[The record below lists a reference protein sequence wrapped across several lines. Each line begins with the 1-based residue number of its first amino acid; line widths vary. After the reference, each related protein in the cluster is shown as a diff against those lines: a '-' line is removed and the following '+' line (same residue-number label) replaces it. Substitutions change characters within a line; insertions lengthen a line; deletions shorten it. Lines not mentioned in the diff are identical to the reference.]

1 MIVVPPMNLILK
13 RHFSQHASLCLSPSI
28 SSSSPTKQS
37 LILEL
42 CKSGRLTD
50 AIRILNS
57 TNSSEISAKPNLYAS
72 LLQTCTKVLS
82 FIHGLQFHAH
92 VVKSGLETDR
102 YVGNSLL
109 SLYFKLGLDM
119 RETRRVF
126 DGMLVKDA
134 ISWTSMMSGYVA
146 GKEHVKALE
155 VFVEMVSFGLEPNA
169 FTLSSAIKACS
180 ELGEV
185 RLGRCFH
192 GVVISGGFEWNHVI
206 SSTLAY
212 MYGVNQEPV
221 DARRVFDEMPEP
233 DVICWTAVLSAF
245 SKNDLYEEALG
256 LFYAMHRGKGLVPD
270 GSTFGTV
277 LTACG
282 NLRRLKQGREI
293 HGKLITNGIGSNVVV
308 ESSLLDMYGKCGSV
322 REARQVFNRMSKK
335 NTVSWSAL
343 LGGYCQNGEHEK
355 AIEMFRE
362 MEEKDLYCF
371 GTVLKACAG
380 LAAVRLG
387 KEIHGQYVRRG
398 CCDNVIV
405 ESALVDLYGKSGC
418 IDSASRVY
426 FKMSFRNMITWNAML
441 SALAQNG
448 RGEEAVSFFND
459 MVKKGIE
466 PDYISFIAVLTAC
479 GHTGL
484 VDEGRNYF
492 ALMAKSYRI
501 KPGTEHYSC
510 MIDLLGRAGLFEEA
524 ENLLERAECR
534 NDASLWGV
542 LLGPCAANAD
552 ASSIAERIA
561 KRMMEL
567 EPKYHMSYVLLSN
580 MYKAIGRHGD
590 ALKIRRLMVRRGVAK
605 TIGQSWTDAH

>member
-1 MIVVPPMNLILK
+1 MNRSLT
-13 RHFSQHASLCLSPSI
+13 RHFSQRFSQCHGPSI
-28 SSSSPTKQS
+28 SSSAIR
-37 LILEL
+37 ILEL
-42 CKSGRLTD
+42 CKSGQLTD

-57 TNSSEISAKPNLYAS
+57 TDASAKPRLYAS
-72 LLQTCTKVLS
+72 LLQTCTKVVS
-82 FIHGLQFHAH
+82 FAHGLQFHAH
-92 VVKSGLETDR
+92 VVKSGMEADR

-109 SLYFKLGLDM
+109 SLYFKLGPNM
-119 RETRRVF
+119 RETRRAF
-126 DGMLVKDA
+126 DRMFVKDE
-134 ISWTSMMSGYVA
+134 ISWTSMMSGYV
-146 GKEHVKALE
+146 GDNEHVKALE

-180 ELGEV
+180 ELGDV
-185 RLGRCFH
+185 RSGRCFH
-192 GVVISGGFEWNHVI
+192 GVVISLGFEWNHVI

-282 NLRRLKQGREI
+282 NLRRLKQGKEI
-293 HGKLITNGIGSNVVV
+293 HGKLITCGIGSNVVV

-322 REARQVFNRMSKK
+322 WEARQVFNRMSKK

-426 FKMSFRNMITWNAML
+426 SKMSFRNMITWNAML

-448 RGEEAVSFFND
+448 RG
-459 MVKKGIE
+459 
-466 PDYISFIAVLTAC
+466 
-479 GHTGL
+479 L

-492 ALMAKSYRI
+492 ALMAKSYGI

-524 ENLLERAECR
+524 ETLLEGAECR

-552 ASSIAERIA
+552 ASTIAERIA

-590 ALKIRRLMVRRGVAK
+590 ALRIRKLMVRRGVAK
-605 TIGQSWTDAH
+605 TIGQSWIDAH

>member
-1 MIVVPPMNLILK
+1 MK
-13 RHFSQHASLCLSPSI
+13 RHFSQQASSLCLTPSI
-28 SSSSPTKQS
+28 SSSSSPTKQS
-37 LILEL
+37 RILEL

-57 TNSSEISAKPNLYAS
+57 TDSSEISAKPNLYAP
-72 LLQTCTKVLS
+72 LLQTCTKVFS

-109 SLYFKLGLDM
+109 SLYFKLGPDM

-126 DGMLVKDA
+126 DGMFVKDA
-134 ISWTSMMSGYVA
+134 ISWTSMMSGYV
-146 GKEHVKALE
+146 GSKEHVKALE
-155 VFVEMVSFGLEPNA
+155 MFVEMVSFGLEPNA
-169 FTLSSAIKACS
+169 FTLSSAVKACS
-180 ELGEV
+180 ELGDV
-185 RLGRCFH
+185 WLGRCFH
-192 GVVISGGFEWNHVI
+192 GVVITRGFEWNHVI

-212 MYGVNQEPV
+212 MYGVNREPV
-221 DARRVFDEMPEP
+221 DARRVFDEMPEA

-245 SKNDLYEEALG
+245 SKNDLYEEALE

-282 NLRRLKQGREI
+282 NLRRLKQGKEI
-293 HGKLITNGIGSNVVV
+293 HGKLITNGIASNVIL

-322 REARQVFNRMSKK
+322 REARQVFNGMSKK

-343 LGGYCQNGEHEK
+343 LGGYCQNGQHGK
-355 AIEMFRE
+355 VIEMFRE

-387 KEIHGQYVRRG
+387 KEVHGQYVRRG
-398 CCDNVIV
+398 CRDNVIV
-405 ESALVDLYGKSGC
+405 ESALVNLYGKSGC
-418 IDSASRVY
+418 IDSATRVY
-426 FKMSFRNMITWNAML
+426 LKMSIRNMITWNAML

-459 MVKKGIE
+459 MVKRGVK

-484 VDEGRNYF
+484 VDEGRYYF
-492 ALMAKSYRI
+492 ALMAENYGI

-524 ENLLERAECR
+524 ESLLERAERR

-542 LLGPCAANAD
+542 LLGPCAANPD
-552 ASSIAERIA
+552 ASGIAERIA
-561 KRMMEL
+561 KRMMKL

-580 MYKAIGRHGD
+580 MYNAIGRHGD
-590 ALKIRRLMVRRGVAK
+590 ALNIRRLMVRRGVAK
-605 TIGQSWTDAH
+605 TIGQSWIDAH

>member
-1 MIVVPPMNLILK
+1 MNRSLT
-13 RHFSQHASLCLSPSI
+13 RHFSQHVSQCHGPSI
-28 SSSSPTKQS
+28 SSSAIR
-37 LILEL
+37 ILEL
-42 CKSGRLTD
+42 CKSGQLTD

-57 TNSSEISAKPNLYAS
+57 TDSSAKPRLYAS
-72 LLQTCTKVLS
+72 LLQTCTKVVS
-82 FIHGLQFHAH
+82 FIHGLQFHAQ
-92 VVKSGLETDR
+92 VVKSGMEADR
-102 YVGNSLL
+102 YVGNGLL
-109 SLYFKLGLDM
+109 SLYFKLGPDM
-119 RETRRVF
+119 RQTRRVF
-126 DGMLVKDA
+126 DRMFVKDA
-134 ISWTSMMSGYVA
+134 ISWTSMMSGYV
-146 GKEHVKALE
+146 GDKEHVKALE

-180 ELGEV
+180 ELGDV
-185 RLGRCFH
+185 RSGRCFH
-192 GVVISGGFEWNHVI
+192 GVVISRGFEWNHVI

-212 MYGVNQEPV
+212 MYGVNQEPA

-282 NLRRLKQGREI
+282 NLRRLKQGKEI
-293 HGKLITNGIGSNVVV
+293 HGKLITSGIGSNVVV

-335 NTVSWSAL
+335 NSVSWSAL

-355 AIEMFRE
+355 AIEMFGE

-426 FKMSFRNMITWNAML
+426 SKMSSRNMITWNAML

-459 MVKKGIE
+459 MVQKGIK

-492 ALMAKSYRI
+492 ALMAKSYGI

-510 MIDLLGRAGLFEEA
+510 MIDLLGRAGFFEEA
-524 ENLLERAECR
+524 ENLLEGAECR

-590 ALKIRRLMVRRGVAK
+590 ALRIRKLMVRRGVAK
-605 TIGQSWTDAH
+605 TIGQSWIDAH

>member
-1 MIVVPPMNLILK
+1 MNLFLK
-13 RHFSQHASLCLSPSI
+13 RHYSQYSSLCLTP
-28 SSSSPTKQS
+28 SSSSPAKQS
-37 LILEL
+37 RILEL
-42 CKSGRLTD
+42 CKSGQLTE

-57 TNSSEISAKPNLYAS
+57 TDSFEISSKPNLYAS
-72 LLQTCTKVLS
+72 LLQTCTKAFS

-109 SLYFKLGLDM
+109 SLYFKLGPDM
-119 RETRRVF
+119 KETRRVF
-126 DGMLVKDA
+126 DRMFVKDA

-155 VFVEMVSFGLEPNA
+155 MFVEMVSFGLEPNA
-169 FTLSSAIKACS
+169 FTLSLAVKACS
-180 ELGEV
+180 EIGEV

-192 GVVISGGFEWNHVI
+192 GVVITRGFEWNHVI

-212 MYGVNQEPV
+212 MYGVNREPV
-221 DARRVFDEMPEP
+221 DARKVFDEMPEP
-233 DVICWTAVLSAF
+233 DIICWTAVLSAF

-270 GSTFGTV
+270 GSTFGTI

-282 NLRRLKQGREI
+282 NLRKLRKGKEI
-293 HGKLITNGIGSNVVV
+293 HGKLITDGIGSNVVV

-322 REARQVFNRMSKK
+322 WEARQVFNRMSKK

-355 AIEMFRE
+355 VIEMFRE

-387 KEIHGQYVRRG
+387 KEIHGQYFRRG
-398 CCDNVIV
+398 CRNNVIV
-405 ESALVDLYGKSGC
+405 ESALVDVYGKSGC
-418 IDSASRVY
+418 IDSATRV
-426 FKMSFRNMITWNAML
+426 FSKMSVRNMITWNAML
-441 SALAQNG
+441 SVLAHNG
-448 RGEEAVSFFND
+448 RGEEAVTFFND
-459 MVKKGIE
+459 MVKKGIK

-479 GHTGL
+479 SHTGL
-484 VDEGRNYF
+484 VEEGRNYF
-492 ALMAKSYRI
+492 TMTENYGIR
-501 KPGTEHYSC
+501 PGTEHYSC
-510 MIDLLGRAGLFEEA
+510 MIDLLGRVGLFEEA
-524 ENLLERAECR
+524 ENLLERSDCR
-534 NDASLWGV
+534 VDASLWGV
-542 LLGPCAANAD
+542 LLGPCAANSD
-552 ASSIAERIA
+552 ASGVAERIA
-561 KRMMEL
+561 KRMMRL
-567 EPKYHMSYVLLSN
+567 EPKQHMSYVLLSN
-580 MYKAIGRHGD
+580 MYKSIGRHGD

-605 TIGQSWTDAH
+605 TIGQSWIDAH

>member
-1 MIVVPPMNLILK
+1 MNLTLK
-13 RHFSQHASLCLSPSI
+13 RHFSQHASLCLTPSV
-28 SSSSPTKQS
+28 SSSSLTKQYR
-37 LILEL
+37 IQEL
-42 CKSGRLTD
+42 CNSSRLTD

-57 TNSSEISAKPNLYAS
+57 TDSCEISTKPNLYAS
-72 LLQTCTKVLS
+72 LLQTCTKVFS
-82 FIHGLQFHAH
+82 FFHGLQFHAH
-92 VVKSGLETDR
+92 VVKSGLDTDR

-109 SLYFKLGLDM
+109 SLYFKLGPGM

-126 DGMLVKDA
+126 DGKFVKDA
-134 ISWTSMMSGYVA
+134 TSWSSMMSGYVA
-146 GKEHVKALE
+146 GKEHFKALE
-155 VFVEMVSFGLEPNA
+155 MFVEMVSFGLEPNEY
-169 FTLSSAIKACS
+169 TLSSAVKACS
-180 ELGEV
+180 ETGEI
-185 RLGRCFH
+185 RLGKCFH
-192 GVVISGGFEWNHVI
+192 GVVITRGFEWNQFI
-206 SSTLAY
+206 SSALAN
-212 MYGVNQEPV
+212 MYGVNREPV

-233 DVICWTAVLSAF
+233 DVFCWTAVLSAF

-256 LFYAMHRGKGLVPD
+256 LFHAMHRGKGLVPD

-293 HGKLITNGIGSNVVV
+293 HGKLVTNGIGRNVVV

-322 REARQVFNRMSKK
+322 REARQVFNGMSRK

-355 AIEMFRE
+355 VIELFRE

-380 LAAVRLG
+380 LAALRLG

-398 CCDNVIV
+398 CHDNVIV
-405 ESALVDLYGKSGC
+405 ESALVDVYGKSGC
-418 IDSASRVY
+418 IDSATRVY
-426 FKMSFRNMITWNAML
+426 SKMSVRNMITWNAML

-459 MVKKGIE
+459 LVKKGIK

-479 GHTGL
+479 SHTGL
-484 VDEGRNYF
+484 VEEGRNYF
-492 ALMAKSYRI
+492 TLMAKSYGI

-524 ENLLERAECR
+524 EKLLERAECR
-534 NDASLWGV
+534 DDASLWGV
-542 LLGPCAANAD
+542 LLGPCAADAD
-552 ASSIAERIA
+552 ASGRI
-561 KRMMEL
+561 
-567 EPKYHMSYVLLSN
+567 
-580 MYKAIGRHGD
+580 G
-590 ALKIRRLMVRRGVAK
+590 IRRRAK
-605 TIGQSWTDAH
+605 

>member
-1 MIVVPPMNLILK
+1 MNRSLT
-13 RHFSQHASLCLSPSI
+13 RQFSQHVSQCHAPSI
-28 SSSSPTKQS
+28 SSSAR
-37 LILEL
+37 ILEL
-42 CKSGRLTD
+42 CKSGQLTD
-50 AIRILNS
+50 AIRLLNS
-57 TNSSEISAKPNLYAS
+57 TDSSAKPRLYAF
-72 LLQTCTKVLS
+72 LLQTCTKVVS
-82 FIHGLQFHAH
+82 FIHGLQFHAQ
-92 VVKSGLETDR
+92 VIKSGMEADR

-109 SLYFKLGLDM
+109 SLYFKLVSDM
-119 RETRRVF
+119 RETRRAF
-126 DGMLVKDA
+126 DRMFVKDE
-134 ISWTSMMSGYVA
+134 ISWTSMMSGYV
-146 GKEHVKALE
+146 GDKQHVKALE

-180 ELGEV
+180 ELGDV
-185 RLGRCFH
+185 RSGRCFH
-192 GVVISGGFEWNHVI
+192 GVVISRGFEWNHVI

-256 LFYAMHRGKGLVPD
+256 LFYAMHRGKGMVPD

-282 NLRRLKQGREI
+282 NLRRLKQGKEI
-293 HGKLITNGIGSNVVV
+293 HGKLITSGIGSNVVV

-380 LAAVRLG
+380 LASVRLG

-405 ESALVDLYGKSGC
+405 DSALVDLYGKSGC

-426 FKMSFRNMITWNAML
+426 SKMSFRNMITWNAML

-459 MVKKGIE
+459 MVKKGMK

-492 ALMAKSYRI
+492 ALMAKSYGI

-524 ENLLERAECR
+524 ENLLEGAECR

-567 EPKYHMSYVLLSN
+567 DPKYHMSYVLLSN

-590 ALKIRRLMVRRGVAK
+590 ALRICKLMVRRGVAK
-605 TIGQSWTDAH
+605 TIGQSWIDAH

>member
-1 MIVVPPMNLILK
+1 MNRSLT
-13 RHFSQHASLCLSPSI
+13 RHFSQHVSQCHGPSI
-28 SSSSPTKQS
+28 SSSAIR
-37 LILEL
+37 ILEL
-42 CKSGRLTD
+42 CKSGQLTD

-57 TNSSEISAKPNLYAS
+57 TDSSAKPRLYAS
-72 LLQTCTKVLS
+72 LLQTCTKVVS
-82 FIHGLQFHAH
+82 FIHGLQFHAQ
-92 VVKSGLETDR
+92 VVKSGMEADR
-102 YVGNSLL
+102 YVGNGLL
-109 SLYFKLGLDM
+109 SLYFKLGPDM
-119 RETRRVF
+119 RQTRRVF
-126 DGMLVKDA
+126 DRMFVKDA
-134 ISWTSMMSGYVA
+134 ISWTSMMSGYV
-146 GKEHVKALE
+146 GDKEHVKALE

-180 ELGEV
+180 ELGDV
-185 RLGRCFH
+185 RSGRCFH
-192 GVVISGGFEWNHVI
+192 GVVISRGFEWNHVI

-212 MYGVNQEPV
+212 MYGVNQEPA

-282 NLRRLKQGREI
+282 NLRRLKQGKEI
-293 HGKLITNGIGSNVVV
+293 HGKLITSGIGSNVVV

-335 NTVSWSAL
+335 NSVSWSAL

-355 AIEMFRE
+355 AIEMFGE

-426 FKMSFRNMITWNAML
+426 SKMSSRNMITWNAML

-448 RGEEAVSFFND
+448 RG
-459 MVKKGIE
+459 
-466 PDYISFIAVLTAC
+466 
-479 GHTGL
+479 L

-492 ALMAKSYRI
+492 ALMAKSYGI

-510 MIDLLGRAGLFEEA
+510 MIDLLGRAGFFEEA
-524 ENLLERAECR
+524 ENLLEGAECR

-590 ALKIRRLMVRRGVAK
+590 ALRIRKLMVRRGVAK
-605 TIGQSWTDAH
+605 TIGQSWIDAH

>member
-1 MIVVPPMNLILK
+1 MTPMTLSWK
-13 RHFSQHASLCLSPSI
+13 RHFSQHSSHQLALSI
-28 SSSSPTKQS
+28 SSSSSTKQS
-37 LILEL
+37 RILEL
-42 CKSGRLTD
+42 CKSGQLMD
-50 AIRILNS
+50 AIQILNS
-57 TNSSEISAKPNLYAS
+57 TESCEIAAKPNLYAS
-72 LLQTCTKVLS
+72 LLQTCTKVRS
-82 FIHGLQFHAH
+82 FIHGLQFHGH

-109 SLYFKLGLDM
+109 SLYFKLGPDM

-126 DGMLVKDA
+126 DGMFIKDA
-134 ISWTSMMSGYVA
+134 ISWTSMMSGYI
-146 GKEHVKALE
+146 GSKEHVKALE
-155 VFVEMVSFGLEPNA
+155 MFMEMVTFGLEPNA
-169 FTLSSAIKACS
+169 YTLSSAIKACS

-185 RLGRCFH
+185 TLGRCFH
-192 GVVISGGFEWNHVI
+192 GVVITRGFEWNHFI

-212 MYGVNQEPV
+212 MYGVNREPV
-221 DARRVFDEMPEP
+221 DARRVFDEMSEP
-233 DVICWTAVLSAF
+233 DMFCWTAVLSAF
-245 SKNDLYEEALG
+245 SMNDLYEEALW

-282 NLRRLKQGREI
+282 NLRRLKQGKEI
-293 HGKLITNGIGSNVVV
+293 HGKLITSGIGSNVVV
-308 ESSLLDMYGKCGSV
+308 GSSLLDMYGKCGSV
-322 REARQVFNRMSKK
+322 WEARQVFNRMSKK
-335 NTVSWSAL
+335 NIVSWSAL
-343 LGGYCQNGEHEK
+343 LGGYCQNGEHDKVCE
-355 AIEMFRE
+355 IFRK

-387 KEIHGQYVRRG
+387 KEVHGQYIRRG
-398 CCDNVIV
+398 CRDNVIV
-405 ESALVDLYGKSGC
+405 ESALVDVYGKSGC
-418 IDSASRVY
+418 IDSATRVY
-426 FKMSFRNMITWNAML
+426 SRMSVRNMITWNAML

-448 RGEEAVSFFND
+448 RGEEAITFFND
-459 MVKKGIE
+459 MVQKGMK

-479 GHTGL
+479 SHTGL

-492 ALMAKSYRI
+492 ELMVECYGI

-534 NDASLWGV
+534 DDASLWGV
-542 LLGPCAANAD
+542 LLGPCAASAD
-552 ASSIAERIA
+552 ASAIAERVA

-580 MYKAIGRHGD
+580 MYKSLGRHGD

-605 TIGQSWTDAH
+605 TIGQSWIDAH

>member
-1 MIVVPPMNLILK
+1 
-13 RHFSQHASLCLSPSI
+13 
-28 SSSSPTKQS
+28 
-37 LILEL
+37 
-42 CKSGRLTD
+42 
-50 AIRILNS
+50 
-57 TNSSEISAKPNLYAS
+57 
-72 LLQTCTKVLS
+72 
-82 FIHGLQFHAH
+82 
-92 VVKSGLETDR
+92 
-102 YVGNSLL
+102 
-109 SLYFKLGLDM
+109 
-119 RETRRVF
+119 
-126 DGMLVKDA
+126 
-134 ISWTSMMSGYVA
+134 
-146 GKEHVKALE
+146 
-155 VFVEMVSFGLEPNA
+155 
-169 FTLSSAIKACS
+169 
-180 ELGEV
+180 
-185 RLGRCFH
+185 
-192 GVVISGGFEWNHVI
+192 
-206 SSTLAY
+206 
-212 MYGVNQEPV
+212 MYGVNREPV

-282 NLRRLKQGREI
+282 NLRRLKQGKEI

-322 REARQVFNRMSKK
+322 REARQVFNGMPKK

-398 CCDNVIV
+398 CSGNVIV
-405 ESALVDLYGKSGC
+405 ESALIDLYGKSGC
-418 IDSASRVY
+418 IDYASRVY
-426 FKMSFRNMITWNAML
+426 SKMSVRNMITWNAML

-459 MVKKGIE
+459 MVKKGIK

-484 VDEGRNYF
+484 VEEGRNYF
-492 ALMAKSYRI
+492 ALMAKSYGI

-524 ENLLERAECR
+524 ENLLDRAECR

-542 LLGPCAANAD
+542 LLGPCAANTD

-590 ALKIRRLMVRRGVAK
+590 ALKIRKLMVRRGVAK
-605 TIGQSWTDAH
+605 TVGQSWIDAH

>member
-1 MIVVPPMNLILK
+1 MIRIMV
-13 RHFSQHASLCLSPSI
+13 RHLSQHVSIRYGPSI
-28 SSSSPTKQS
+28 SSSYASTQS
-37 LILEL
+37 RILEL

-57 TNSSEISAKPNLYAS
+57 TESSGISAKPNLYAA
-72 LLQTCTKVLS
+72 LLQTCTKVFS
-82 FIHGLQFHAH
+82 FTHGLQFHAH
-92 VVKSGLETDR
+92 VVKLGIEADR

-109 SLYFKLGLDM
+109 SLYFKLGPDM
-119 RETRRVF
+119 RHTRRAF
-126 DGMLVKDA
+126 DGMFVKDA
-134 ISWTSMMSGYVA
+134 ISWTSMMSGYV
-146 GKEHVKALE
+146 GVEEHVKALE
-155 VFVEMVSFGLEPNA
+155 VFVEMVTIGLEPNA

-192 GVVISGGFEWNHVI
+192 GVVISRGFEWNHVI

-233 DVICWTAVLSAF
+233 DIICWTAVLSAF

-256 LFYAMHRGKGLVPD
+256 LFYAMHREKGLVPD

-282 NLRRLKQGREI
+282 NLRRLKQGKEI
-293 HGKLITNGIGSNVVV
+293 HGKLITTGIGCNVVV

-322 REARQVFNRMSKK
+322 REARQVFNRISKK

-343 LGGYCQNGEHEK
+343 LGAYCQNGEHEK
-355 AIEMFRE
+355 AIEMFME

-418 IDSASRVY
+418 IDSARRMYSN
-426 FKMSFRNMITWNAML
+426 MSFRNMITWNAML

-448 RGEEAVSFFND
+448 RG
-459 MVKKGIE
+459 
-466 PDYISFIAVLTAC
+466 
-479 GHTGL
+479 L

-492 ALMAKSYRI
+492 ALMAKSYGI
-501 KPGTEHYSC
+501 KPGTAHYSC

-524 ENLLERAECR
+524 ENLLEGAECK

-552 ASSIAERIA
+552 AFSIAERIA

-590 ALKIRRLMVRRGVAK
+590 ALRIRRLMVRRGVAK
-605 TIGQSWTDAH
+605 TIGQSWTDAR

>member
-1 MIVVPPMNLILK
+1 MNLILK
-13 RHFSQHASLCLSPSI
+13 RHFSQRLTPLVNVSA
-28 SSSSPTKQS
+28 SSPTKQS
-37 LILEL
+37 RILEY
-42 CKSGRLTD
+42 CKRGRLTD
-50 AIRILNS
+50 AIRILNTTLS
-57 TNSSEISAKPNLYAS
+57 CDISAKPNLYAA

-82 FIHGLQFHAH
+82 FTHGLQFHAH

-109 SLYFKLGLDM
+109 ALYFKLGHDM
-119 RETRRVF
+119 KETRRVF
-126 DGMLVKDA
+126 DGMFVKDA
-134 ISWTSMMSGYVA
+134 ISWTSMMSGYVR

-155 VFVEMVSFGLEPNA
+155 MFVEMVVSFGFEPNA
-169 FTLSSAIKACS
+169 FTLSAAVKACS
-180 ELGEV
+180 QIGDV

-192 GVVISGGFEWNHVI
+192 CVVIARGFEWNHVI

-233 DVICWTAVLSAF
+233 DVFSWTAVLSAY
-245 SKNDLYEEALG
+245 SKNDLYEQALG
-256 LFYAMHRGKGLVPD
+256 LFYVVNRGKGLVPD
-270 GSTFGTV
+270 ESTFGTV

-282 NLRRLKQGREI
+282 NLRRVKRGKEI
-293 HGKLITNGIGSNVVV
+293 HGKLITNGISSNVVV

-322 REARQVFNRMSKK
+322 REARQVFNGMSKK

-343 LGGYCQNGEHEK
+343 LGGYSQNGEHERV
-355 AIEMFRE
+355 IEMFRE
-362 MEEKDLYCF
+362 MDEKDLYCF
-371 GTVLKACAG
+371 GTLLKACAG

-387 KEIHGQYVRRG
+387 KEVHGQYVRRG
-398 CCDNVIV
+398 CRDNVIV

-418 IDSASRVY
+418 VDSATRVY
-426 FKMSFRNMITWNAML
+426 SKMTIRNMITWNAML

-459 MVKKGIE
+459 MVKKGIK

-479 GHTGL
+479 SHTGL
-484 VDEGRNYF
+484 VEEGRNYF
-492 ALMAKSYRI
+492 AMMTESYGI

-524 ENLLERAECR
+524 ENMLERAECR
-534 NDASLWGV
+534 DDASLWGV
-542 LLGPCAANAD
+542 LLGPCAADAD
-552 ASSIAERIA
+552 ALAIAERIA

-567 EPKYHMSYVLLSN
+567 DPKYHMSYVLLSN
-580 MYKAIGRHGD
+580 MYKSIGRHGD
-590 ALKIRRLMVRRGVAK
+590 ALKIRRLMVRRGVIK
-605 TIGQSWTDAH
+605 TIGQSWVDAH